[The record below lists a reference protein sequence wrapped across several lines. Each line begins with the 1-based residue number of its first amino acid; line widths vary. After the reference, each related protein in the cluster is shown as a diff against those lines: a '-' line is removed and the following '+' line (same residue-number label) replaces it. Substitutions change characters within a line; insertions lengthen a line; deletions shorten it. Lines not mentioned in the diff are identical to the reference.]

1 MKIIQQQ
8 NTFCYAK
15 FSAEMKKKKKGIN
28 FNFVVFVITA

>member
-15 FSAEMKKKKKGIN
+15 FSAEMKKKKKKKKALIS
-28 FNFVVFVITA
+28 ILWYL